1 MNKTGYEKLISVLKP
16 VYLEEK
22 FADAYEKWTGE
33 GHVLSDA
40 ELLKILDRYELSP
53 EWINRLTGYLDALRS
68 DPAVTEYMTF
78 VSWIMCD
85 ARYTYYIEDK
95 TDFNLTLIGDPGRT
109 VTFFICLSCVF
120 YAEKDLIRRQI
131 PASLYEDIPHRM
143 LKRQMNKIM
152 QSDDFFVDDLQ
163 WQANFYSLSIYLF
176 DRFLFVPCRFD
187 DPYTF
192 YRRGDEVVGIADD
205 GLSVDTEGQIILK
218 KEIPSGSEG
227 RTVSNGE
234 ISSVTEEAGD
244 IKKADP
250 AEADVKNGH
259 YYGGFREDRKVSF
272 VTERRENGSEV
283 TGYRISP
290 CGYITDSLITLDK
303 SEYKQILKRDDW
315 MIGFHIPEGEGYVPA
330 RVRSSMKPAW
340 EFFKKY
346 YPEIPFK
353 GFWSASWLYDG
364 RLSLLLPDDSNI
376 VRVQRH
382 LFNYSG
388 GWNGEMLYLELYGDV
403 DMPLED
409 VPKESSLQKKV
420 ARFLENGGR
429 FCEPGMVYF
438 PEELDK
444 DHEKMIYITP
454 EDLERQDE
462 LFESNGLKGRI

>member
-1 MNKTGYEKLISVLKP
+1 MNKRGYENLISLLGP
-16 VYLEEK
+16 VHLEEK
-22 FADAYEKWTGE
+22 FADAYEEWTGE
-33 GHVLSDA
+33 GYVLSCD
-40 ELLKILDRYELSP
+40 EMLKILDRYDLSD
-53 EWINRLTGYLDALRS
+53 EWKNRLGGYLDELKS

-78 VSWIMCD
+78 ITWIMCD
-85 ARYTYYIEDK
+85 ARYSYYIEDK

-109 VTFFICLSCVF
+109 VTFFICLSCIMH
-120 YAEKDLIRRQI
+120 AKKDLVKRQI

-143 LKRQMNKIM
+143 LKRQMNKLIEK
-152 QSDDFFVDDLQ
+152 DDFFVDDLQ

-192 YRRGDEVVGIADD
+192 YRNKDEVIGIADNE
-205 GLSVDTEGQIILK
+205 LIVDTEGQIVNSD
-218 KEIPSGSEG
+218 EQQSDP
-227 RTVSNGE
+227 
-234 ISSVTEEAGD
+234 D
-244 IKKADP
+244 I
-250 AEADVKNGH
+250 KNGH
-259 YYGGFREDRKVSF
+259 YYGAFRKDRKAAF
-272 VTERRENGSEV
+272 VTKRVETGSEV

-290 CGYITDSLITLDK
+290 CGYITDSIVTLDK
-303 SEYKQILKRDDW
+303 NEYTQILKRDDW

-330 RVRSSMKPAW
+330 RVRSSMKLAW
-340 EFFKKY
+340 DFFKKY

-376 VRVQRH
+376 VRVQRQ

-403 DMPLED
+403 DMPLTD
-409 VPKESSLQKKV
+409 VPMKSSLQRKV
-420 ARFLENGGR
+420 ARYLENGGK

-444 DHEKMIYITP
+444 DYEQMIYITQ
-454 EDLERQDE
+454 EDLDRQDE
-462 LFESNGLKGRI
+462 LFEINGLKGRVG